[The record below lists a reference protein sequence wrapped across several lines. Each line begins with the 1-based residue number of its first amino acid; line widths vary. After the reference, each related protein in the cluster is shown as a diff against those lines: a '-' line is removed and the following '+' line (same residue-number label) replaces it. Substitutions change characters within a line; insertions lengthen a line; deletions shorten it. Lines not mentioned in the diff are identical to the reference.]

1 MAGFSAVVRT
11 NPSDSAPISEGPRAA
26 ALCYVVLIGP
36 SLLAGQH
43 QQLDEPA
50 EVILTAG
57 EPNLD
62 QLDLAQNPSA
72 FAPTAF

>member
-1 MAGFSAVVRT
+1 
-11 NPSDSAPISEGPRAA
+11 
-26 ALCYVVLIGP
+26 
-36 SLLAGQH
+36 LAGQH